1 MTGVIKNRSGG
12 SEPTARLHRV
22 AITIFVLVATAA
34 LVSAD
39 AIAAPDWTDHCP
51 STCKC
56 KWISGKKTAICR
68 EAGLTTV
75 PNSLNSDIQVLD
87 INGNPIPVLSSDI
100 FRSVGLLNLQRI
112 FLRGCG
118 IKEINPTAFRDLTI
132 LIEVDLSSNG
142 LTSLDTMTF
151 LGNNRLRILD
161 LSGNPFN
168 EVREEQF
175 PSLPHLR
182 TLEMKSC
189 RLKHVHKRAFV
200 HLSSLETLNLS
211 NNKLKYLTRAVFE
224 PLVHIKS
231 LSLDGNP
238 WLCDCHLR
246 DFKEW
251 FLKSTLFSL
260 PLACA
265 EPENLKAK
273 PWGEI
278 DPLSFSCAPNVEL
291 SETMVQGEVGGNA
304 TFGCLVRGDPVPK
317 KEWIFNGHSIN
328 INGSDPN
335 VQIDEDLSGWMN
347 VTLSNLTDLYVGE
360 YSCVAEN
367 EGGRANK
374 NLTLLLPEVKTAT
387 TLSKAESWLLMAG
400 LVAGGAGTVVTAL
413 TAGLCLCLCSR
424 QRRRNTKRKSKLTG
438 SVSYTEQEK
447 KLLDCSITERA
458 SGTVSFEGMSQT
470 DMELLTRDPSTVDL
484 SSEPVHITI
493 ENLPNDIMN
502 NAVASSS
509 SGNYHGG
516 NGAPYVIPPPLP
528 APQTMPPPQQSSILP
543 RGALAP
549 PPEFSSSLP
558 PSTFGNIFISVKDP
572 NLSSP
577 VNQDDITR
585 YPDLLDLPHR
595 SKGAGPV
602 SATGISVTAGSE
614 RPPSI
619 GGPYHHH
626 GHHHH
631 TLSHHHGH
639 HPHAHIHLHNHH
651 HHSPTGQFYQ
661 AHQDVSRCCSG
672 SLAQIYTGCDQ
683 CVPET
688 QIGDAMLAAACATLP
703 RRPRTNSAEGG
714 KYGKVVGATHLVR
727 VRPHY
732 DTVGPRVT
740 ASGGSGSVLSL
751 PEATTEEE
759 EAAAKE
765 QGASKR
771 AKSGQSEKCGAMKDV
786 SNPPPSLCNSLPPEF
801 VSL

>member
-1 MTGVIKNRSGG
+1 MSSIIKHSSGG
-12 SEPTARLHRV
+12 YQASSRQHRT
-22 AITIFVLVATAA
+22 AITIFVLVVTAA

-87 INGNPIPVLSSDI
+87 INGNPIPVLSKDI
-100 FRSVGLLNLQRI
+100 FRSVGLLNLQKI
-112 FLRGCG
+112 YLRGCG

-132 LIEVDLSSNG
+132 LIEVDLSSN
-142 LTSLDTMTF
+142 SLSFIDTKTF
-151 LGNNRLRILD
+151 MGNNRLRVLD
-161 LSGNPFN
+161 MSGNPLN
-168 EVREEQF
+168 ELREEQF
-175 PSLPHLR
+175 PPLPHLR

-200 HLSSLETLNLS
+200 NLAALETLNLS
-211 NNKLKYLTRAVFE
+211 NNKLKYLTEAVFA
-224 PLVHIKS
+224 PLIHIKS

-251 FLKSTLFSL
+251 FLKSKLFSL
-260 PLACA
+260 ALACT
-265 EPENLKAK
+265 EPEKLKGI

-278 DPLSFSCAPNVEL
+278 EPTSFSCAPKVDL

-304 TFGCLVRGDPVPK
+304 SFGCLVRGDPEPR
-317 KEWIFNGHSIN
+317 KEWIFNGHPIN
-328 INGSDPN
+328 MNGSDPN
-335 VQIDEDLSGWMN
+335 VLIEEDLSGWMN
-347 VTLSNLTDLYVGE
+347 VTLSNMTDLYVGE

-367 EGGRANK
+367 KGGKANK
-374 NLTLLLPEVKTAT
+374 NLTLLLPEVKIAT

-413 TAGLCLCLCSR
+413 TAGMCLCLCSR
-424 QRRRNTKRKSKLTG
+424 QRRKKSKRKSKLTG

-484 SSEPVHITI
+484 SEPVHITI
-493 ENLPNDIMN
+493 ENLPHDIMN
-502 NAVASSS
+502 NAIASSS
-509 SGNYHGG
+509 GGTYHGS
-516 NGAPYVIPPPLP
+516 NGAAYVIPPPLST
-528 APQTMPPPQQSSILP
+528 QQQIHGPQQSSILP

-549 PPEFSSSLP
+549 PPEFSSALP
-558 PSTFGNIFISVKDP
+558 ASTFGNIFISVKDP

-595 SKGAGPV
+595 SKGSGPT
-602 SATGISVTAGSE
+602 SASGISVTAGSE

-631 TLSHHHGH
+631 TLALHHHHGH
-639 HPHAHIHLHNHH
+639 HSHVHLHNIIHH
-651 HHSPTGQFYQ
+651 QSPSNQFYQ
-661 AHQDVSRCCSG
+661 AHQDVPRCCAG
-672 SLAQIYTGCDQ
+672 SVAQIYSGCDQ
-683 CVPET
+683 CVPEA
-688 QIGDAMLAAACATLP
+688 QMGDAMLAAACATLP

-714 KYGKVVGATHLVR
+714 KYGTVNGATHLVR

-751 PEATTEEE
+751 PEVSMEEE
-759 EAAAKE
+759 EAAAK
-765 QGASKR
+765 QQVGNKN
-771 AKSGQSEKCGAMKDV
+771 KKSEKCGIMNENA
-786 SNPPPSLCNSLPPEF
+786 NPSQPPMCTSLPPEF

>member
-1 MTGVIKNRSGG
+1 M
-12 SEPTARLHRV
+12 
-22 AITIFVLVATAA
+22 
-34 LVSAD
+34 
-39 AIAAPDWTDHCP
+39 
-51 STCKC
+51 
-56 KWISGKKTAICR
+56 
-68 EAGLTTV
+68 

-87 INGNPIPVLSSDI
+87 INGNPIPVLSKDI

-112 FLRGCG
+112 YLRGCG

-132 LIEVDLSSNG
+132 LIEVDLSSN
-142 LTSLDTMTF
+142 SLSYIDSKTF
-151 LGNNRLRILD
+151 LGNNRLRVLD
-161 LSGNPFN
+161 MSGNPLN
-168 EVREEQF
+168 ELREEQF
-175 PSLPHLR
+175 PLLPHLR

-200 HLSSLETLNLS
+200 HLSSLETLSLS
-211 NNKLKYLTRAVFE
+211 NNKLKYLTEAVFA

-251 FLKSTLFSL
+251 FLKSKLFSL
-260 PLACA
+260 PLACT
-265 EPENLKAK
+265 EPEALKGR

-278 DPLSFSCAPNVEL
+278 EPSSFSCAPRVEL

-304 TFGCLVRGDPVPK
+304 TFGCLVRGDPEPR
-317 KEWIFNGHSIN
+317 KEWIFNGHPIN
-328 INGSDPN
+328 VNGSDPN
-335 VQIDEDLSGWMN
+335 VLIEEDLSGWMN
-347 VTLSNLTDLYVGE
+347 VTLSNMTDLYVGE

-367 EGGRANK
+367 KGGKANK
-374 NLTLLLPEVKTAT
+374 NLTLLLPEVKIAT

-400 LVAGGAGTVVTAL
+400 LVAGGAGTIVTAL
-413 TAGLCLCLCSR
+413 TAGMCLCLCSR
-424 QRRRNTKRKSKLTG
+424 QRRKKSKRKSKLTG

-484 SSEPVHITI
+484 SEPVHITI
-493 ENLPNDIMN
+493 ENLPND
-502 NAVASSS
+502 AVASSS
-509 SGNYHGG
+509 GG
-516 NGAPYVIPPPLP
+516 TYPGSNGAPYVIPPPLP
-528 APQTMPPPQQSSILP
+528 AQQQPIAGPQQSSILP

-595 SKGAGPV
+595 NKGSNGA
-602 SATGISVTAGSE
+602 SAAGISVTAGSE
-614 RPPSI
+614 RI
-619 GGPYHHH
+619 GYHHHH
-626 GHHHH
+626 GHHH
-631 TLSHHHGH
+631 TLTLHHHHGH
-639 HPHAHIHLHNHH
+639 HSHVHLHNLIHH
-651 HHSPTGQFYQ
+651 QQSPSNQFYQ
-661 AHQDVSRCCSG
+661 AHQDVGRGCCAG
-672 SLAQIYTGCDQ
+672 SVAQIYTGGCDQ
-683 CVPET
+683 CVPEA
-688 QIGDAMLAAACATLP
+688 QMGDAMLAAACATLP
-703 RRPRTNSAEGG
+703 RRPRTNSAENG
-714 KYGKVVGATHLVR
+714 KYGKVIGPTHLVR
-727 VRPHY
+727 LRPHY

-751 PEATTEEE
+751 PEASTEEE
-759 EAAAKE
+759 EAAANQQNK
-765 QGASKR
+765 
-771 AKSGQSEKCGAMKDV
+771 QSDKCGGKKENAALQQAPM
-786 SNPPPSLCNSLPPEF
+786 CTQLPPEF

>member
-1 MTGVIKNRSGG
+1 MTRLIKHTSGG
-12 SEPTARLHRV
+12 CTPAARYHKT

-87 INGNPIPVLSSDI
+87 INGNPIPVLSKDI

-142 LTSLDTMTF
+142 LTALDSKTF
-151 LGNNRLRILD
+151 FGNNRLRILD
-161 LSGNPFN
+161 LSGNPLN
-168 EVREEQF
+168 ELREEQF

-189 RLKHVHKRAFV
+189 RLRHVHKRAFA
-200 HLSSLETLNLS
+200 HLSALETLNLS
-211 NNKLKYLTRAVFE
+211 NNKLKYLTEAVFS

-251 FLKSTLFSL
+251 FLKSKLFSL
-260 PLACA
+260 PLSCT
-265 EPENLKAK
+265 EPEALKGR

-278 DPLSFSCAPNVEL
+278 DPTSFSCAPQLEL
-291 SETMVQGEVGGNA
+291 SDTMVQGEVGGNA
-304 TFGCLVRGDPVPK
+304 TFGCLVRGDPEPK
-317 KEWIFNGHSIN
+317 KEWIFNGHPIN

-335 VQIDEDLSGWMN
+335 VQIEEDFSGWMN

-367 EGGRANK
+367 NGGKASR
-374 NLTLLLPEVKTAT
+374 NLTLILPEVKTAT

-413 TAGLCLCLCSR
+413 TAGMCLCLCSR
-424 QRRRNTKRKSKLTG
+424 SRRKKTKRKSKLTG

-493 ENLPNDIMN
+493 ENLPSDILN
-502 NAVASSS
+502 NGMPSSS
-509 SGNYHGG
+509 SGTYPGG

-528 APQTMPPPQQSSILP
+528 APQSMQPTQQSSILP

-549 PPEFSSSLP
+549 PPEFSSALP

-577 VNQDDITR
+577 VTQDDITR

-595 SKGAGPV
+595 SKGTGSAG
-602 SATGISVTAGSE
+602 GISVTAGSE

-619 GGPYHHH
+619 AGNFHHP
-626 GHHHH
+626 HHHH
-631 TLSHHHGH
+631 TLGHHHNH
-639 HPHAHIHLHNHH
+639 HPHAHIHLNHHH

-661 AHQDVSRCCSG
+661 AHQDVSRCCAG
-672 SLAQIYTGCDQ
+672 SLAQIYSACDQ
-683 CVPET
+683 CVPEA
-688 QIGDAMLAAACATLP
+688 QIGDALLAAACATLP

-714 KYGKVVGATHLVR
+714 KYGKVIGATHLVR

-732 DTVGPRVT
+732 DNVGPRVT

-759 EAAAKE
+759 EAAAKD
-765 QGASKR
+765 QKAIKR
-771 AKSGQSEKCGAMKDV
+771 VKGGQSEQSGPLKEIPM
-786 SNPPPSLCNSLPPEF
+786 PPPPPLCTPLPPEF